1 MGTGDLYD
9 PAGGDGAARTTP
21 SRSAGKRWLRH
32 LGFSAPI
39 LASLAAA
46 LLVAGSFT
54 VMRWFGEDEGAR
66 AVPLDRT
73 DIDVDRPVDP
83 ALGRI
88 GTVIDELRRR
98 GHIGDEDTLSRSGRE
113 RRLGDRVL
121 TRAQQEHQGIP
132 VFAGDVVV
140 TTEGERI
147 VQVHGHPVADIDLD
161 TTVPANDYPAT
172 VTLAEAL
179 LGQVIAAT
187 DDGTLVIVA
196 VEGGGYRLAWLGV
209 VVIDEEPVQVALDA
223 ETGAVL
229 HRAPIFQDALGDGM
243 QTGAGGR

>member
-1 MGTGDLYD
+1 MGTGDLKD
-9 PAGGDGAARTTP
+9 PAGRDGAASTTP
-21 SRSAGKRWLRH
+21 SRSAAKRWLRH

-46 LLVAGSFT
+46 LLVAGSFS

-98 GHIGDEDTLSRSGRE
+98 GHIGDEDTLSPSGRE

-140 TTEGERI
+140 ATEGERI
-147 VQVHGHPVADIDLD
+147 VQVYGHPVADIDLD
-161 TTVPANDYPAT
+161 TTVPVNDYPAT
-172 VTLAEAL
+172 VMLAEAL
-179 LGQVIAAT
+179 LGQAIAAT
-187 DDGTLVIVA
+187 DDGTLVIMA
-196 VEGGGYRLAWLGV
+196 VEGGSYRLAWLGV

-229 HRAPIFQDALGDGM
+229 HRVPIFQDVLGGGM
-243 QTGAGGR
+243 PIGAGGR

>member
-1 MGTGDLYD
+1 MGTGDLKD
-9 PAGGDGAARTTP
+9 PAGGDGAAGTTP

-66 AVPLDRT
+66 PVPLGRT

-98 GHIGDEDTLSRSGRE
+98 GHLGDDDTLSPSGRE
-113 RRLGDRVL
+113 RRLRDRVL

-161 TTVPANDYPAT
+161 TIVPANDYPAT
-172 VTLAEAL
+172 VMLAEAL
-179 LGQVIAAT
+179 LGQAIAAT
-187 DDGTLVIVA
+187 DDGTLVIMA
-196 VEGGGYRLAWLGV
+196 VDVGGYRLAWLGV

-229 HRAPIFQDALGDGM
+229 HRVPIFQDVLGGGM
-243 QTGAGGR
+243 PIGAGGR

>member
-1 MGTGDLYD
+1 MGTGDMKD
-9 PAGGDGAARTTP
+9 PAGRDGAANTTP

-54 VMRWFGEDEGAR
+54 VMRWFGGNER
-66 AVPLDRT
+66 TRVVPLGRT

-98 GHIGDEDTLSRSGRE
+98 GHIGDEDTLSPSGRE

-132 VFAGDVVV
+132 VFAGEVVV

-147 VQVHGHPVADIDLD
+147 VKVHGHAVADIDLD
-161 TTVPANDYPAT
+161 TTIPVNDYSAT
-172 VTLAEAL
+172 VILAEAL
-179 LGQVIAAT
+179 LGQAITTA
-187 DDGTLVIVA
+187 DDGTLVIMA

-209 VVIDEEPVQVALDA
+209 VVIDEGPEQVALDA

-229 HRAPIFQDALGDGM
+229 HRVPIFQDVLGGGM
-243 QTGAGGR
+243 AIGASGR